1 MNLKNNMELF
11 NIKKLNNDRK
21 SKRVGRGRGSGKG
34 GHTVGRGQKG
44 QKARKGA
51 KPNLGFEGGQS
62 PLYKKLPRIGGFK
75 RPYITKS
82 KALGVSLDIFN
93 KFKDG
98 EEITPISLVEKKV
111 LKDIPSGGVK
121 ILSKGELK
129 KKVVFKDFTY
139 SEKAKEKIES
149 FGATINA

>member
-1 MNLKNNMELF
+1 MELF
-11 NIKKLNNDRK
+11 NIKKLNNDKK

-44 QKARKGA
+44 QKARKSA

-75 RPYITKS
+75 RPYVIKS
-82 KALGVSLDIFN
+82 KPLSIGLDIFN

-98 EEITPISLVEKKV
+98 EEVTPTLLVEKKI
-111 LKDIPSGGVK
+111 LKKVSPGGVK

-129 KKVVFKDFTY
+129 KKVVFKDFIY
-139 SEKAKEKIES
+139 SEKAKEKIEN

>member
-1 MNLKNNMELF
+1 MELF
-11 NIKKLNNDRK
+11 NIKKLNNDKK

-62 PLYKKLPRIGGFK
+62 PLYKRLPRIGGFN
-75 RPYITKS
+75 RPQS
-82 KALGVSLDIFN
+82 SENKAQIVSLDIFN
-93 KFKDG
+93 KLKDG
-98 EEITPISLVEKKV
+98 DEVTPLLLVEKKI

-121 ILSKGELK
+121 VLSKGELK
-129 KKVVFKDFTY
+129 KKVILKGFTY
-139 SEKAKEKIES
+139 SEKAKQKIES

>member
-1 MNLKNNMELF
+1 MELF
-11 NIKKLNNDRK
+11 NIKKLNNDKK

-62 PLYKKLPRIGGFK
+62 PLYKKLPRIGGFN
-75 RPYITKS
+75 RPGSAKNQVQV
-82 KALGVSLDIFN
+82 LSLNVFN

-98 EEITPISLVEKKV
+98 EEVTPLLLVEKKI

-121 ILSKGELK
+121 ILSNGELK
-129 KKVVFKDFTY
+129 KKVILKDFTY